1 MCPPD
6 FPAGFYW
13 YGEKRSGPGRPPK
26 WVSKLLD
33 KLLED
38 NDDNGTCI
46 DKDGKDESDDGL
58 MHEST
63 DESQSEPTALEPIES
78 QKTVTWM
85 EPVKTIIPM
94 EPNEPQHRYPLRSC
108 SRRTL

>member
-1 MCPPD
+1 MC
-6 FPAGFYW
+6 AKTNIHCNW
-13 YGEKRSGPGRPPK
+13 YDEKRRGPGRPPK

-33 KLLED
+33 KLQED

-63 DESQSEPTALEPIES
+63 DESQKVS
-78 QKTVTWM
+78 
-85 EPVKTIIPM
+85 
-94 EPNEPQHRYPLRSC
+94 PQHW
-108 SRRTL
+108 SRPNHKRLLHGWSR